1 MGLMSVTN
9 CVERILPQR
18 VSDDT
23 SPDVRVREGT
33 LLAKVIGMD
42 INTKYFI
49 HTVCVV
55 LVLVGS
61 FMPGASAEDVLCRG
75 IVTGV
80 PNFGVGFTGA
90 GGVNLQIDETTD
102 QSGNL
107 TWSDNVTVTWPIVP
121 PFVHIDATVGD
132 RVEVYGEYC
141 NVSEMPI
148 NWSDVKERWINL
160 TESDHYLMGL
170 DIRLTGIATECIE
183 APENMTGAPDGWN
196 VSVHEVLSGQQPCS
210 NRLNVTTQTVLLSGY
225 VDPNIEEGDRV
236 CVYGSYYND
245 SDGCGVSLS
254 WSPEYYI
261 NKSSQWNAVDAV
273 IALRLAASGESGE
286 SCDWADVSSDG
297 RVTSLDALMI
307 LQAALGRIQLR

>member
-1 MGLMSVTN
+1 MN
-9 CVERILPQR
+9 
-18 VSDDT
+18 
-23 SPDVRVREGT
+23 
-33 LLAKVIGMD
+33 

-61 FMPGASAEDVLCRG
+61 FMSAASAEDVLCRG

-80 PNFGVGFTGA
+80 PDFGGA
-90 GGVNLQIDETTD
+90 FGTDGVNIRIDEIVFD

-107 TWSDNVTVTWPIVP
+107 TWGDNVTVTWFVAP
-121 PFVHIDATVGD
+121 PFGEISVSVGD

-141 NVSEMPI
+141 NVLEMPAGWSNVGD
-148 NWSDVKERWINL
+148 NWIRLMD
-160 TESDHYLMGL
+160 ESDHYVKGL
-170 DIRLTGIATECIE
+170 DIRLTGIAIKYIE
-183 APENMTGAPDGWN
+183 APEGETGAPEGWN
-196 VSVHEVLSGQQPCS
+196 VSVHEVISGQQQLCS
-210 NRLNVTTQTVLLSGY
+210 DRLNVTIQQSFASAGY
-225 VDPNIEEGDRV
+225 VDPNIAEGDRV

-261 NKSSQWNAVDAV
+261 KKSSQWNAVDAV
-273 IALRLAASGESGE
+273 IALRIAASGESCVE
-286 SCDWADVSSDG
+286 RDMDVSSDG

-307 LQAALGRIQLR
+307 LKAALGRIQLR